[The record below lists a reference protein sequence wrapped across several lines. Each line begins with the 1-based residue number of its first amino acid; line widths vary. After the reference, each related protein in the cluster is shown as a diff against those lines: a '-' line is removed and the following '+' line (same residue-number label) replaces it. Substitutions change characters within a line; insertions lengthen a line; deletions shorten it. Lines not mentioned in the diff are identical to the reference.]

1 MSRYHQE
8 NPLGNFL
15 ATVQI
20 IMIEGLMYGHDN
32 YGMSRVAKS
41 YTRGITMFWLKIQKI
56 YLFDSISTLTKA
68 LADEKVRVL

>member
-1 MSRYHQE
+1 
-8 NPLGNFL
+8 
-15 ATVQI
+15 
-20 IMIEGLMYGHDN
+20 MYGHDN